1 MGWRLN
7 MSEEGDKRIMELIPK
22 ANKETAVIIA
32 GVDPDNYDKIKL
44 KKDGLDYFIELVA
57 TVIYMSCTTLIVRN
71 YRKQLFIRFSL
82 ARSVKG
88 PP

>member
-44 KKDGLDYFIELVA
+44 KKDGLDYFSELVA
-57 TVIYMSCTTLIVRN
+57 PYETWAQVCTALNIPSIMS
-71 YRKQLFIRFSL
+71 SL
-82 ARSVKG
+82 KLKETNLKEE
-88 PP
+88 